1 MAFPVSSLPPGLGSC
16 DYYRRELEGCLLS
29 PAPSPPLGLL
39 PPSLPPT
46 PPPAL
51 SLPGPA
57 SSAHSAARQ
66 LCSIRNHLQL
76 QTIQKG
82 NFGVKCSPAPALS
95 SSLPPRSPRRGR
107 PSLRRPGFFG
117 SSPKPSGGCRFL
129 LGGAPQPGNGG
140 RRGPVGAARRRRGWQ
155 CPGTG
160 RWARA
165 GGSPRRLGRCSSC
178 ERATPPSL
186 LRRWLV
192 GETRAGSAP
201 SRRAR
206 ILPWGFPP
214 LSWVKMAV

>member
-1 MAFPVSSLPPGLGSC
+1 MPALP
-16 DYYRRELEGCLLS
+16 RTV
-29 PAPSPPLGLL
+29 PSARP
-39 PPSLPPT
+39 PPSLPPRP

-57 SSAHSAARQ
+57 SSAHRAARQ

-82 NFGVKCSPAPALS
+82 NFGVKCNPAPALS
-95 SSLPPRSPRRGR
+95 SSLQLSPSPEPEARTPLAPPPWF
-107 PSLRRPGFFG
+107 LRELAEAFW
-117 SSPKPSGGCRFL
+117 GCRFL
-129 LGGAPQPGNGG
+129 LGGAPQPGNEG
-140 RRGPVGAARRRRGWQ
+140 RRDPVGAARQRRGWQ

-186 LRRWLV
+186 LRQWLV
-192 GETRAGSAP
+192 RETRAGSAP